1 MLAVSIYIPESGEF
15 YEAAPPSPLKLS
27 ESERKVQKE
36 PWWWPVVASGGNAC
50 VPEGAEGWPEA
61 GGRNLV
67 QACFVGHGTLSD
79 FLQK

>member
-1 MLAVSIYIPESGEF
+1 M
-15 YEAAPPSPLKLS
+15 
-27 ESERKVQKE
+27 QKE